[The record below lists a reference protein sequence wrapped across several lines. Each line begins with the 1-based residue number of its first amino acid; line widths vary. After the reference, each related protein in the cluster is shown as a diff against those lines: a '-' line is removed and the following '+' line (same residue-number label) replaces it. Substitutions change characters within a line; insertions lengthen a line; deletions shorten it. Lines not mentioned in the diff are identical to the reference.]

1 MTPHAALPSGDNT
14 TDFADG
20 LWANLTTFR
29 GGKVVHMVAYETSE
43 AALAALELT
52 LSLL

>member
-1 MTPHAALPSGDNT
+1 LC
-14 TDFADG
+14 
-20 LWANLTTFR
+20 ANLTTFR
-29 GGKVVHMVAYETSE
+29 GGKVVHMVAYETS